1 MHISKSHAKFS
12 PGAVAAT
19 PGVLASVSSHE
30 IDAALQR
37 HFIGDWGDL
46 TQGDRLI
53 NEGALRDGG
62 RLLSSDRSQDGV
74 KFWIITEADRSSTT
88 VLLPE
93 EY

>member
-46 TQGDRLI
+46 TQGDRL
-53 NEGALRDGG
+53 AHKRGG
-62 RLLSSDRSQDGV
+62 SARWWKTAIELPLSGWCEILDHHRGRQIQHHCPS
-74 KFWIITEADRSSTT
+74 A
-88 VLLPE
+88 
-93 EY
+93 